1 MMLIRCVASILLTGC
16 FAFGVNAHSFHS
28 PYTPDEASNV
38 LIAGKW
44 IRTELY
50 FGMSRKGGA
59 EVSEAEFQGFVDEVV
74 TPRFPSGLT
83 ILDARGQW
91 REDDSALAKERSKVL
106 VLIYP
111 RSERRSANTKIEE
124 IRAEYKS
131 RFTQQSVLRVDDTKG
146 IKAAF

>member
-1 MMLIRCVASILLTGC
+1 MLIRCVVSILLTGC
-16 FAFGVNAHSFHS
+16 FAYSVNAHSFHS
-28 PYTPDEASNV
+28 PYTPKGAWNV
-38 LIAGKW
+38 HFAEKW

-59 EVSEAEFQGFVDEVV
+59 DISEAEFQGFVDEVV

-91 REDDSALAKERSKVL
+91 REDDSTLAKERSKVL

-124 IRAEYKS
+124 IRAAYKS

-146 IKAAF
+146 IKAAY